1 MYVEDGANAF
11 VKKPAKISSQNQ
23 NVIKTNHALK
33 QDEFVEMPLTR
44 VRHTHRAVRIICDK
58 YSQNIAIL
66 QTYPSFGWVKFTL
79 CIATFHTHMSKKINL
94 DITQFYL
101 FTTKY
106 KNVRCN
112 EKNEHYFPTLV
123 ILVTNN
129 RRYNLSLY
137 VHIVTA

>member
-1 MYVEDGANAF
+1 VYVEDGANAC

-66 QTYPSFGWVKFTL
+66 QTHPSFGWVKFTL